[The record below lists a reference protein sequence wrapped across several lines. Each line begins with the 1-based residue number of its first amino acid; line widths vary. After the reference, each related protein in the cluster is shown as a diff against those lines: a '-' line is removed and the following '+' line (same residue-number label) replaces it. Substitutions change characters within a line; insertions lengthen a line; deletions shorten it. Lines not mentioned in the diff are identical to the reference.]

1 MALQG
6 VSVSPPQTEAL
17 FADVLIPRHITKTF
31 TYLIPASI
39 TQGLQT
45 GSLVKVPFGRSVLEG
60 VVVSINSHLAPEM
73 MSTSLKTI
81 LALVENEHSS
91 TISPTLLKLSHKI
104 AQYYVAPW
112 GQCLRLLYP
121 PTPASSTRLKATQLG
136 RMALE
141 MGTCPDSLRP
151 ILQRIAHRV
160 SGILSSTL
168 HPTPRNHASQVID
181 TLIERSWITRIPA
194 RKRRRTPLT
203 ESDGQQTLHHAMID
217 ADQLPEID
225 PAWRTHL
232 HQCFQADHTKKIVLH
247 APWQHRIARL
257 AEAIRQAHARNKST
271 IVVCGE
277 TAKARWLT
285 HVLAPLTG
293 LQIVFIQ
300 PPSSPQRWKH
310 HQGSPPTVI
319 VGTRSAVFA
328 QLDAVGLIWVEG
340 EEDSALKE
348 PKEPRYH
355 ARDAACL
362 RAEQDRAVVIL
373 ASEHPSMESNF
384 DPEADI
390 QRIQQDVNLQPKIEL
405 VDLTKE
411 RRGTLLSQNLRS
423 AMREVLECKGKI
435 LLFLNRRGYART
447 LICRDC
453 GWVPRCP
460 SCMVALPYYRD
471 VGSLTCRYCGVT
483 EQLPDDCPLCHAT
496 HMSLVGEGTEQVETE
511 THRLFPHTT
520 IVRLDSDTLRHPA
533 TARSLWERARS
544 KSYDILIGTQAL
556 FTREPLP
563 QHHLVG
569 ILQADSGLHVS
580 DFRAAERTYQ
590 LLVDAASSAYPASTG
605 GRVIL
610 QTRLPSHHAV
620 QALLFGDP
628 HQFYEEELTAR
639 RLLNYPPLCHLAD
652 LTVAGHNTALVEEA
666 AIRWGATLQ
675 QPPSAEEHH
684 NIVVLGPVPS
694 LGRQPRGQHRR
705 RLLVKGTDPDIL
717 TRRLRDSVESME
729 RQYRQKQIK
738 FVVDM
743 DPVESG

>member
-1 MALQG
+1 M
-6 VSVSPPQTEAL
+6 
-17 FADVLIPRHITKTF
+17 
-31 TYLIPASI
+31 
-39 TQGLQT
+39 
-45 GSLVKVPFGRSVLEG
+45 
-60 VVVSINSHLAPEM
+60 
-73 MSTSLKTI
+73 
-81 LALVENEHSS
+81 
-91 TISPTLLKLSHKI
+91 
-104 AQYYVAPW
+104 
-112 GQCLRLLYP
+112 
-121 PTPASSTRLKATQLG
+121 
-136 RMALE
+136 
-141 MGTCPDSLRP
+141 
-151 ILQRIAHRV
+151 
-160 SGILSSTL
+160 
-168 HPTPRNHASQVID
+168 ID
-181 TLIERSWITRIPA
+181 T
-194 RKRRRTPLT
+194 
-203 ESDGQQTLHHAMID
+203 
-217 ADQLPEID
+217 DQLPEID

-285 HVLAPLTG
+285 HMLAPLTG

-310 HQGSPPTVI
+310 HQGSTPTVI

-328 QLDAVGLIWVEG
+328 QLDSVGLIWVEG

-355 ARDAACL
+355 ARDVACL
-362 RAEQDRAVVIL
+362 RAKQDRAVVIL
-373 ASEHPSMESNF
+373 ASEHPSMESHF
-384 DPEADI
+384 DPEAEI

-460 SCMVALPYYRD
+460 SCTVALPYYRD
-471 VGSLTCRYCGVT
+471 VGSLTCRYCGLA
-483 EQLPDDCPLCHAT
+483 EQLPDDCPLCRAT
-496 HMSLVGEGTEQVETE
+496 HVSLVGEGTEQVETE
-511 THRLFPHTT
+511 THRLFPHAT
-520 IVRLDSDTLRHPA
+520 IVRLDSDTLRHPT
-533 TARSLWERARS
+533 TARSLWECARS
-544 KSYDILIGTQAL
+544 RSYDILIGTQAL
-556 FTREPLP
+556 FTHEPLP

-628 HQFYEEELTAR
+628 QQFYEEELTAR

-684 NIVVLGPVPS
+684 VVVLGPVPS
-694 LGRQPRGQHRR
+694 LGRQLRGQHHR

-717 TRRLRDSVESME
+717 ARRLRDSVESME